1 MKRILFSDNTAWG
14 LYNFRRAV
22 ILHFIEKGF
31 EVHVCVPYDPIYSMK
46 LEGLGCKVHPIRMD
60 AKGINPLKD
69 VLVIWKYYRLM
80 RKTRPNL
87 SITYTIKPNLYGGLA
102 ASLSGIH
109 YLAIVPGAGTVFT
122 KQSFVTRI
130 VKCLYKIGFKRASH
144 VWFLNKDDAALFQ
157 RERLVSPE
165 NAGLLD
171 GEGIDLLQFP
181 LKEKPMQ
188 DSGDKDFIFLMTSR
202 LIREKGVCIYAEAA
216 GLVKRKYKK
225 VRFQLLGMLD
235 NPPMKNSITEKE
247 LGNWQKEGIMEYLGA
262 TSDVS
267 SILRGVDVLV
277 LPSYYREGIP
287 RSLMEGAA
295 TGLPLI
301 TTDQTGCREM
311 VIEGYNGFL
320 CKPRDAE
327 SLAMAME
334 RMINLPAEERHKMG
348 INGRHLVE
356 ERFDIRNVIN
366 CYEEVVNKYI

>member
-1 MKRILFSDNTAWG
+1 M
-14 LYNFRRAV
+14 
-22 ILHFIEKGF
+22 
-31 EVHVCVPYDPIYSMK
+31 
-46 LEGLGCKVHPIRMD
+46 
-60 AKGINPLKD
+60 
-69 VLVIWKYYRLM
+69 
-80 RKTRPNL
+80 
-87 SITYTIKPNLYGGLA
+87 
-102 ASLSGIH
+102 
-109 YLAIVPGAGTVFT
+109 
-122 KQSFVTRI
+122 
-130 VKCLYKIGFKRASH
+130 
-144 VWFLNKDDAALFQ
+144 
-157 RERLVSPE
+157 
-165 NAGLLD
+165 
-171 GEGIDLLQFP
+171 
-181 LKEKPMQ
+181 
-188 DSGDKDFIFLMTSR
+188 
-202 LIREKGVCIYAEAA
+202 
-216 GLVKRKYKK
+216 
-225 VRFQLLGMLD
+225 
-235 NPPMKNSITEKE
+235 
-247 LGNWQKEGIMEYLGA
+247 GNWQKEGIMEYLGA